1 MTVLVLTITT
11 SSGSGATVTDVLA
24 ACEGASGWTLLLG
37 TSAVTLFAAVAE
49 SDAPGSAGNVDNWR
63 SGANTF
69 FVGVGFG
76 VVPPPPVCLVTV
88 VADCNEDGE
97 AS

>member
-1 MTVLVLTITT
+1 M
-11 SSGSGATVTDVLA
+11 
-24 ACEGASGWTLLLG
+24 
-37 TSAVTLFAAVAE
+37 TLFAVVE

-76 VVPPPPVCLVTV
+76 VVPPFVCLVTV
-88 VADCNEDGE
+88 VVDGK

>member
-37 TSAVTLFAAVAE
+37 ASAVTLFAVPML
-49 SDAPGSAGNVDNWR
+49 SDAPGRAGNVGNCR
-63 SGANTF
+63 SGGSTF

-88 VADCNEDGE
+88 VVDCNEDGR